1 MKKIWLPIFSA
12 LILLSC
18 KKESDS
24 PPPGSVAAESRMD
37 IAYGSDPAQKMDY
50 YLPPGRS
57 SSSTKVIILI
67 HGGAWSQGDKADFNS
82 FMDTLKK
89 RLPGYAIFNINYR
102 LATGASNFFP
112 SQENDVKAAVDFI
125 YSKRN
130 EFLISDK
137 FVLLGASAGAHLS
150 LLHAYKYTTPVK
162 IKAVVDFFGPTDLV
176 DMYNNPA
183 SILAPPTLLS
193 SVIGGTPVTHPLM
206 YSHSSPVTYVNTQSP
221 PTILLH
227 GGLDPLVSPNQS
239 VLLKNLLLA
248 SAVVHE
254 YVYYPTELHG
264 WGGVNLVDSFN
275 RIEAFLAVNVH

>member
-1 MKKIWLPIFSA
+1 
-12 LILLSC
+12 
-18 KKESDS
+18 
-24 PPPGSVAAESRMD
+24 
-37 IAYGSDPAQKMDY
+37 MDY

-57 SSSTKVIILI
+57 NSSTKVIVLI
-67 HGGAWSQGDKADFNS
+67 HGGAWSQGDKTDFNS

-102 LATGASNFFP
+102 LATGATHFFP
-112 SQENDVKAAVDFI
+112 SQENDVKAAIEFI

-130 EFLISDK
+130 EFLVSGK

-183 SILAPPTLLS
+183 SVLAPSTLLS

-206 YSHSSPVTYVNTQSP
+206 YSHSSPVTYASTQSP

-239 VLLKNLLLA
+239 SLLKNLLFA
-248 SAVVHE
+248 SGVVHE

-264 WGGVNLVDSFN
+264 WGGANMVDSFN
-275 RIEAFLAVNVH
+275 RIEAFLAANVQ